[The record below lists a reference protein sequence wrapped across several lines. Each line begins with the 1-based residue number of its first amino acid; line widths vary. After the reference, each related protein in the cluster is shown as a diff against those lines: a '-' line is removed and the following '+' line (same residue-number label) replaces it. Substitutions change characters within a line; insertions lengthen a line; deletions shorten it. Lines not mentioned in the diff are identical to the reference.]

1 MNRTEFWMRL
11 NSAIPL
17 LIICNV
23 ALGSTFLSTTILDT
37 GKVVGLG
44 GSALARA
51 GENGSTSP
59 KLVATLVRGQA
70 FLTARINL
78 ATLGYTEPAGPTA
91 LALNLMPQTQST
103 PSSSSATD
111 SPVGKTV
118 TTSSLSASSVNS
130 SFGFDALN
138 QIQSCNCA
146 PPDVQVATGP
156 NSLIEMVNLETE
168 IFSKQGSSLKSL
180 PLSTFFSTG
189 ADSISDPKVFF
200 DSPSGRFFASIVD
213 ISALSIKVAV
223 SASSDPAGTWT
234 IFTIGTGGKCPDQPI
249 IGISNDKFVASANDF
264 TSCSR
269 TGKLAGAQFWVL
281 NKSEMVAGA
290 ANIDLAFF
298 GPNST
303 LFSVHPVH
311 SLGSTATEFM
321 VSTGSGS
328 KVNSVEIFSITGVP
342 PGTVAVSMV
351 SLSISP
357 ITLPPGGVQPGT
369 SVLVNTGDAR
379 VEDATWLQGKIW
391 YTFNEGCTPPG
402 DTATRSCLRLT
413 QVNTST
419 SAIIQDFD
427 FGASGKYYFY
437 PALRVDSLGS
447 LDVIYGYSSS
457 TIFPSLAVTGRAT
470 NDPIGSLAQPKNL
483 KLGSADQTTGR
494 YGDYFGAGVDPSN
507 TTTVWVAGEYTSNT
521 GGVWS
526 TFIANM
532 TIVSSDFVISA
543 NPQVSILS
551 PGLSALFNISLNSIN
566 RFTGS
571 VSLTANVSPVI
582 ANGPTTVLKPTTL
595 NLTAGGSGNSTL
607 TVSTTSATPAGIY
620 SVTLTGVSGS
630 LSHSVAVSV
639 QIFDFSI
646 SNSGAITIV
655 QGGSG
660 SSTINVT
667 LLGGPS
673 MPVSLSCVGG
683 LPSDTSC
690 SFLPPSGSPT
700 FTSSLTITASSSTPS
715 GTYTI
720 TVDGSN
726 GGFSHKIQV
735 TLTVL
740 PASIMGGGRG
750 FFQE

>member
-1 MNRTEFWMRL
+1 MRF
-11 NSAIPL
+11 SSVIPL
-17 LIICNV
+17 LIICNLSV
-23 ALGSTFLSTTILDT
+23 ASVFLSVIMFAAAEET
-37 GKVVGLG
+37 VQEGLVPARVSG
-44 GSALARA
+44 GGPVYPEL
-51 GENGSTSP
+51 N
-59 KLVATLVRGQA
+59 ATLVPGQA
-70 FLTARINL
+70 FLTAKVNVNNL
-78 ATLGYTEPAGPTA
+78 HDNETTRMTATSLDM
-91 LALNLMPQTQST
+91 MPQIQST
-103 PSSSSATD
+103 LTSSSTIDPSGSLA
-111 SPVGKTV
+111 S
-118 TTSSLSASSVNS
+118 TTFSVSASSVNS
-130 SFGFDALN
+130 SLGFDGLN
-138 QIQSCNCA
+138 QVQSCNCA

-168 IFSKQGSSLKSL
+168 IFSKHGTSIKAL

-200 DSPSGRFFASIVD
+200 DAASGRFFASILD
-213 ISALSIKVAV
+213 ISSLSIRLAV
-223 SASSDPAGTWT
+223 STSNDPAGTWT
-234 IFTIGTGGKCPDQPI
+234 IFTLGTGGKCADQPI
-249 IGISNDKFVASANDF
+249 IGISDDKLVASANDF
-264 TSCSR
+264 TSCSK
-269 TGKLAGAQFWVL
+269 TGRLAGAQFWVL

-290 ANIDLAFF
+290 ANIDLASF

-311 SLGSTATEFM
+311 SLSSTASEFM

-391 YTFNEGCTPPG
+391 YTFNEGCTPQG

-437 PALRVDSLGS
+437 PALRVDSLGN

-470 NDPIGSLAQPKNL
+470 SDPIGSLAQPKNL

-507 TTTVWVAGEYTSNT
+507 PTTVWVAGEYTSNT

-532 TIVSSDFVISA
+532 TIVSSDFVVSA

-571 VSLTANVSPVI
+571 VSPTANVSPVV
-582 ANGPTTVLKPTTL
+582 ANGPTTVPIPTTL

-620 SVTLTGVSGS
+620 SVTLTGASGS

-646 SNSGAITIV
+646 SNSGAITVV

-660 SSTINVT
+660 SSTINLA

-673 MPVSLSCVGG
+673 MAVSLSCVGG
-683 LPSDTSC
+683 LPSDASC

-726 GGFSHKIQV
+726 GGLSHKTQV

>member
-1 MNRTEFWMRL
+1 MSTAVKGTVKEGL
-11 NSAIPL
+11 VPAGVSGGGPVYPE
-17 LIICNV
+17 LI
-23 ALGSTFLSTTILDT
+23 
-37 GKVVGLG
+37 
-44 GSALARA
+44 
-51 GENGSTSP
+51 
-59 KLVATLVRGQA
+59 ATLVPGQA
-70 FLTARINL
+70 FLTATVDVNILHYNESSRMTSTSL
-78 ATLGYTEPAGPTA
+78 DM
-91 LALNLMPQTQST
+91 MPQTQRALT
-103 PSSSSATD
+103 SSSMIDPAGSLA
-111 SPVGKTV
+111 S
-118 TTSSLSASSVNS
+118 TTFSVSASSVNS
-130 SFGFDALN
+130 SLGFDGLN
-138 QIQSCNCA
+138 QVQSCNCA

-156 NSLIEMVNLETE
+156 NSLIEMVNLEME
-168 IFSKQGSSLKSL
+168 MFSKHGSSIKAL
-180 PLSTFFSTG
+180 PLSAFFNTG

-200 DSPSGRFFASIVD
+200 DAASGRFFASVLD
-213 ISALSIKVAV
+213 ISALSIKLAV
-223 SASSDPAGTWT
+223 SASGDPAGIWT
-234 IFTIGTGGKCPDQPI
+234 IFTLGTGGKCADQPV
-249 IGISNDKFVASANDF
+249 IGVSDDKFVVSANDF

-269 TGKLAGAQFWVL
+269 TGRLAGAQFWVL
-281 NKSEMVAGA
+281 NKGEMVAGV
-290 ANIDLAFF
+290 ANIDLASF

-311 SLGSTATEFM
+311 SLSSTATEFM

-328 KVNSVEIFSITGVP
+328 KVNSVEIFSLTGVP
-342 PGTVAVSMV
+342 PGTVSVSMV
-351 SLSISP
+351 SLSILP
-357 ITLPPGGVQPGT
+357 IILPPGGVQPGT
-369 SVLVNTGDAR
+369 SFLVNTGDAR
-379 VEDATWLQGKIW
+379 VEDATWLAGKIW
-391 YTFNEGCTPPG
+391 YAFNEGCTPQG
-402 DTATRSCLRLT
+402 DTVTRSCLRLT
-413 QVNTST
+413 QVNTSS

-427 FGASGKYYFY
+427 FGASGQYYFY
-437 PALRVDSLGS
+437 PALRVDSLGN

-470 NDPIGSLAQPKNL
+470 SDPIGSLAQPKNL

-494 YGDYFGAGVDPSN
+494 YGDYFGAGVDPSS

-532 TIVSSDFVISA
+532 TVVSSDFVVSA
-543 NPQVSILS
+543 SPQVSVLS
-551 PGLSALFNISLNSIN
+551 PGLSALFNINLNGIN

-571 VSLTANVSPVI
+571 VSVASNVSPVA
-582 ANGPTTVLKPTTL
+582 ANGPTTVLKPTIL

-620 SVTLTGVSGS
+620 SVTVTGTSGS

-655 QGGSG
+655 QGSSGSG
-660 SSTINVT
+660 MINVT

-673 MPVSLSCVGG
+673 MSVSLSCTGG
-683 LPSDTSC
+683 LPAGASC

-726 GGFSHKIQV
+726 GRLSHTTQI

-740 PASIMGGGRG
+740 PPSIMGGGGGRG
-750 FFQE
+750 FFQK